1 MISSFSILYL
11 QAVAAAECTRK
22 ENTMVKFDSREAF
35 IFETTIRAIDLIKI
49 ANQLYQ
55 DKMQY
60 VKLGIDY
67 SNDIEKNGSVQIYAI
82 PSATS
87 EDVKKYPV
95 IEPITSVDIDTFL
108 AD

>member
-1 MISSFSILYL
+1 MSSLALITLTIL
-11 QAVAAAECTRK
+11 K
-22 ENTMVKFDSREAF
+22 
-35 IFETTIRAIDLIKI
+35 
-49 ANQLYQ
+49 
-55 DKMQY
+55 
-60 VKLGIDY
+60 
-67 SNDIEKNGSVQIYAI
+67 KNGSVQIYAI

>member
-1 MISSFSILYL
+1 
-11 QAVAAAECTRK
+11 
-22 ENTMVKFDSREAF
+22 MVKFDSRESF
-35 IFETTIRAIDLIKI
+35 IFGTTIRAIDLIKI

-60 VKLGIDY
+60 VKLCIDY
-67 SNDIEKNGSVQIYAI
+67 SDDIEKNGGVQLYAI

-87 EDVKKYPV
+87 EDVKKYPA
-95 IEPITSVDIDTFL
+95 IDPITSVDIDTFL